1 MTVPNDERERA
12 LDPRAAASETP
23 EAEGGEGQKGQ
34 NGRNGQ
40 EGQQE
45 EERRTS
51 ELEALQKAL
60 AEAEARAAEHKDLY
74 LRALAEV
81 ENIRKRAARDL
92 EQAHKFAVER
102 FATDLIAVKD
112 SLEMGLV
119 SSGSI
124 ESLREGTEATLKL
137 LSKAFENAGLTEID
151 PRGEPFNP
159 QLHEAMAVQ
168 PSTEHAPNT
177 VVQIIQK
184 GYQLNGRV
192 VRPARVIVSK
202 ES

>member
-12 LDPRAAASETP
+12 PDPRAASQ
-23 EAEGGEGQKGQ
+23 EAEGGQAEKGQ
-34 NGRNGQ
+34 NGQNGQ
-40 EGQQE
+40 EARQE
-45 EERRTS
+45 EEPRAS
-51 ELEALQKAL
+51 ELEALKKAL

-112 SLEMGLV
+112 SLEMGLA

-151 PRGEPFNP
+151 PQGEPFNP
-159 QLHEAMAVQ
+159 ELHEAMAVQ
-168 PSTEHAPNT
+168 PSAEHAPNT